1 VLDII
6 NLDSQGHHLAG
17 HRPCGRRMWSL
28 GKVWT
33 TGGVIPFN
41 KQFKVDGKDIEIYII
56 DIYTYIMMKLV
67 LDSTHKRHDCNDFF

>member
-1 VLDII
+1 
-6 NLDSQGHHLAG
+6 
-17 HRPCGRRMWSL
+17 MWSL